1 MPEKVRASSA
11 PGGGCADAMSA
22 LRQPEAEESVV
33 GLQRGDPEWGASARA
48 LGRLRIMFPRG
59 LSAQRPLAM
68 LQSLQ
73 IKNLALVD
81 TLNVEFESG
90 LNVIT
95 GETGAGKSMIIG
107 ALNLLLG
114 ERADKTL
121 LREGADQ
128 CVVEAVF
135 QMARMD
141 ELRALLQESGIEC
154 GRGSAHR

>member
-1 MPEKVRASSA
+1 MPEKVRAPSA
-11 PGGGCADAMSA
+11 PAGGCARAMSA
-22 LRQPEAEESVV
+22 LLRQKTEESVV
-33 GLQRGDPEWGASARA
+33 GLQRGGADDSAGADRGASARTF
-48 LGRLRIMFPRG
+48 GRLRIMFPRG
-59 LSAQRPLAM
+59 LSTQRPLAM

-90 LNVIT
+90 LNVMT

-114 ERADKTL
+114 ERVDKTL

-128 CVVEAVF
+128 
-135 QMARMD
+135 
-141 ELRALLQESGIEC
+141 
-154 GRGSAHR
+154 